1 MVSVE
6 HDPELKAKL
15 KKDFRRLFDDYIE
28 NLVYREQVTKFPDY
42 LHSEM
47 DKVNDR
53 VEHPNVQQKLLL
65 EVLNDSA
72 KLTDFMES
80 LSHVKNEKTM
90 LKIEEQPEF
99 TKLVAFIN
107 EFLEI
112 KDHAKGKD
120 YVNYLID
127 DLKIFSLLQMSNKYS
142 EKEEKKANKD

>member
-6 HDPELKAKL
+6 HDPELKAKI

-28 NLVYREQVTKFPDY
+28 TLVYREQVTKFPDY

-47 DKVNDR
+47 DKVHAR
-53 VEHPNVQQKLLL
+53 VEHPNVQQKILL
-65 EVLNDSA
+65 EVLQDSA

-90 LKIEEQPEF
+90 QKIDEQPEF
-99 TKLVAFIN
+99 TKLVAFVN
-107 EFLEI
+107 EFLDI
-112 KDHAKGKD
+112 KDLAKSKN

-127 DLKIFSLLQMSNKYS
+127 DLKIFSLLEMSNKHQ
-142 EKEEKKANKD
+142 